1 MTQIKNLISLA
12 LGTSLASQLV
22 VETPYHHFKIWYGTT
37 VDNKTIRGK
46 DNQ

>member
-22 VETPYHHFKIWYGTT
+22 VETPYQHFKIWYGTT